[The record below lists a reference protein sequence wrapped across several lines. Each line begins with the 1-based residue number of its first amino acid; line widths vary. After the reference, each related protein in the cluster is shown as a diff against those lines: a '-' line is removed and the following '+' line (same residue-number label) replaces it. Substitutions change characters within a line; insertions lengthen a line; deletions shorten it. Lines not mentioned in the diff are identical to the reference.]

1 MKLITTLRHMLPP
14 CIRSQTASVSRILNI
29 SRFDC
34 NLVDFH
40 EIYMKWPPSLLSLSQ
55 QSFFRQKVCNFMYLS
70 HKMDSFSTSTIIK
83 VMKVNG
89 TQKRRAHIDV
99 KWLLLCDL
107 WYNIIVFENVVVAF
121 CIFIHLNNR
130 LIYQIYWQ
138 SNSLENTLVF
148 VKSELL
154 LENLKP
160 SPRMSCHSVLVI
172 SE

>member
-14 CIRSQTASVSRILNI
+14 CIRSQTASVRRILNI

-55 QSFFRQKVCNFMYLS
+55 QSLS
-70 HKMDSFSTSTIIK
+70 PESVQFYVICHTEWTLSTSTIIK

-99 KWLLLCDL
+99 KWLCAMWFMIQYYCVWECGGRFFVFLFI
-107 WYNIIVFENVVVAF
+107 WIIDSFAKYE
-121 CIFIHLNNR
+121 
-130 LIYQIYWQ
+130 Q
-138 SNSLENTLVF
+138 SNSLEHTLVL

-154 LENLKP
+154 LQNPKP